1 MICLKDVSKIYNQ
14 GKANE
19 TQALQHVTLTIKK
32 GDMVAITGPSGS
44 GKSTLLHII
53 AGIDAQTSGVYEYD
67 GNDVRKMSDRGK
79 CELRNKKI
87 GIILQD
93 FGLLGNDTVL
103 RNICLPEIIA
113 GTYKKSFDKKV
124 RVLLQQVGLEGLEHK
139 KVNQLSGG
147 QRQRVAICRALA
159 MDAEVIVADEPTGAL
174 DSRSTDE
181 MLRLFSSINDSGQT
195 ILMVTH
201 SVKAASHAG
210 RVLFIRDGEVFHQIY
225 RGEMDEEAMYAKIS
239 DTLKLL
245 QKGGRDE

>member
-67 GNDVRKMSDRGK
+67 GNDGRKRSDRGK

-174 DSRSTDE
+174 DLSNTESLMDLLE
-181 MLRLFSSINDSGQT
+181 RLNKQGIT
-195 ILMVTH
+195 VIIVTH
-201 SVKAASHAG
+201 DPYVANRCTMEYVIEDGKLSKHA
-210 RVLFIRDGEVFHQIY
+210 
-225 RGEMDEEAMYAKIS
+225 
-239 DTLKLL
+239 
-245 QKGGRDE
+245 

>member
-44 GKSTLLHII
+44 GKFTLLHII

-174 DSRSTDE
+174 DLSNTESLMDLLE
-181 MLRLFSSINDSGQT
+181 RLNKQGIT
-195 ILMVTH
+195 VIIVTH
-201 SVKAASHAG
+201 DPYVANRCTMEYVIEDGKLSKHA
-210 RVLFIRDGEVFHQIY
+210 
-225 RGEMDEEAMYAKIS
+225 
-239 DTLKLL
+239 
-245 QKGGRDE
+245 

>member
-113 GTYKKSFDKKV
+113 GIYKKSFDKKV

-174 DSRSTDE
+174 DLSNTESLMDLLE
-181 MLRLFSSINDSGQT
+181 RLNKQGIT
-195 ILMVTH
+195 VIIVTH
-201 SVKAASHAG
+201 DPYVANRCTMEYVIEDGKLSKHA
-210 RVLFIRDGEVFHQIY
+210 
-225 RGEMDEEAMYAKIS
+225 
-239 DTLKLL
+239 
-245 QKGGRDE
+245 

>member
-124 RVLLQQVGLEGLEHK
+124 RVLLLQVGLEGLEHK
-139 KVNQLSGG
+139 KVNHLSGG

-174 DSRSTDE
+174 DLSNTESLMDLLE
-181 MLRLFSSINDSGQT
+181 RLNKQGIT
-195 ILMVTH
+195 VIIVTH
-201 SVKAASHAG
+201 DPYVANRCTMEYVIEDGKLSKHA
-210 RVLFIRDGEVFHQIY
+210 
-225 RGEMDEEAMYAKIS
+225 
-239 DTLKLL
+239 
-245 QKGGRDE
+245 

>member
-124 RVLLQQVGLEGLEHK
+124 RVLLQQDGLEGLEHK

-174 DSRSTDE
+174 DLSNTESLMDLLE
-181 MLRLFSSINDSGQT
+181 RLNKQGIT
-195 ILMVTH
+195 VIIVTH
-201 SVKAASHAG
+201 DPYVANRCTMEYVIEDGKLSKHA
-210 RVLFIRDGEVFHQIY
+210 
-225 RGEMDEEAMYAKIS
+225 
-239 DTLKLL
+239 
-245 QKGGRDE
+245 

>member
-174 DSRSTDE
+174 DLSNTESLMDLLE
-181 MLRLFSSINDSGQT
+181 RLNKQEIT
-195 ILMVTH
+195 VIIVTH
-201 SVKAASHAG
+201 DPYVANRCTMEYVIEDGKLSKHA
-210 RVLFIRDGEVFHQIY
+210 
-225 RGEMDEEAMYAKIS
+225 
-239 DTLKLL
+239 
-245 QKGGRDE
+245 

>member
-113 GTYKKSFDKKV
+113 GTYKKSFYKKV

-174 DSRSTDE
+174 DLSNTESLMDLLE
-181 MLRLFSSINDSGQT
+181 RLNKQGIT
-195 ILMVTH
+195 VIIVTH
-201 SVKAASHAG
+201 DPYVANRCTMEYVIEDGKLSKHA
-210 RVLFIRDGEVFHQIY
+210 
-225 RGEMDEEAMYAKIS
+225 
-239 DTLKLL
+239 
-245 QKGGRDE
+245 

>member
-1 MICLKDVSKIYNQ
+1 MICLNDVSKIYNQ

-44 GKSTLLHII
+44 GNATLLHII
-53 AGIDAQTSGVYEYD
+53 AGIEAQTSGVYEYD
-67 GNDVRKMSDRGK
+67 GNDVRKMSDGGK

-139 KVNQLSGG
+139 KVNHLSGG

-174 DSRSTDE
+174 DLSNTESLMDLLE
-181 MLRLFSSINDSGQT
+181 RLNKQGIT
-195 ILMVTH
+195 VIIVTH
-201 SVKAASHAG
+201 DPYVANRCTMEYVIEDGKLSKHA
-210 RVLFIRDGEVFHQIY
+210 
-225 RGEMDEEAMYAKIS
+225 
-239 DTLKLL
+239 
-245 QKGGRDE
+245 

>member
-174 DSRSTDE
+174 DLSNTESLMDLLE
-181 MLRLFSSINDSGQT
+181 RLNKQGIT
-195 ILMVTH
+195 VIIVTH
-201 SVKAASHAG
+201 DPYVANQCTMEYVIEDGKLSKHA
-210 RVLFIRDGEVFHQIY
+210 
-225 RGEMDEEAMYAKIS
+225 
-239 DTLKLL
+239 
-245 QKGGRDE
+245 

>member
-32 GDMVAITGPSGS
+32 GYMVAITGPSGS

-139 KVNQLSGG
+139 KVNHLSGG

-174 DSRSTDE
+174 DLSNTESLMDLLE
-181 MLRLFSSINDSGQT
+181 RLNKQGIT
-195 ILMVTH
+195 VIIVTH
-201 SVKAASHAG
+201 DPYVANRCTMEYVIEDGKLSKHA
-210 RVLFIRDGEVFHQIY
+210 
-225 RGEMDEEAMYAKIS
+225 
-239 DTLKLL
+239 
-245 QKGGRDE
+245 

>member
-159 MDAEVIVADEPTGAL
+159 MDADVIVADEPTGAL
-174 DSRSTDE
+174 DLSNTESLMDLLE
-181 MLRLFSSINDSGQT
+181 RLNKQ
-195 ILMVTH
+195 
-201 SVKAASHAG
+201 
-210 RVLFIRDGEVFHQIY
+210 
-225 RGEMDEEAMYAKIS
+225 
-239 DTLKLL
+239 
-245 QKGGRDE
+245 

>member
-32 GDMVAITGPSGS
+32 GDMVAITGPSGP

-139 KVNQLSGG
+139 KVNHLSGG

-174 DSRSTDE
+174 DLSNTESLMDLLE
-181 MLRLFSSINDSGQT
+181 RLNKQGIT
-195 ILMVTH
+195 VIIVTH
-201 SVKAASHAG
+201 DPYVANRCTMEYVIEDGKLSKHA
-210 RVLFIRDGEVFHQIY
+210 
-225 RGEMDEEAMYAKIS
+225 
-239 DTLKLL
+239 
-245 QKGGRDE
+245 

>member
-79 CELRNKKI
+79 CALRNKKI

-174 DSRSTDE
+174 DLSNTESLMDLLE
-181 MLRLFSSINDSGQT
+181 RLNKQGIT
-195 ILMVTH
+195 VIIVTH
-201 SVKAASHAG
+201 DPYVANRCTMEYVIEDGKLSKHA
-210 RVLFIRDGEVFHQIY
+210 
-225 RGEMDEEAMYAKIS
+225 
-239 DTLKLL
+239 
-245 QKGGRDE
+245 

>member
-174 DSRSTDE
+174 DLSNTESLMDLLE
-181 MLRLFSSINDSGQT
+181 RLNKQGIT
-195 ILMVTH
+195 VIIVTH
-201 SVKAASHAG
+201 DPYVANRCTMEYVIEDGKLAKHA
-210 RVLFIRDGEVFHQIY
+210 
-225 RGEMDEEAMYAKIS
+225 
-239 DTLKLL
+239 
-245 QKGGRDE
+245 

>member
-139 KVNQLSGG
+139 KVNHLSGG

-174 DSRSTDE
+174 DLSNTESLMDLLE
-181 MLRLFSSINDSGQT
+181 RLNKQGIT
-195 ILMVTH
+195 VIIVTH
-201 SVKAASHAG
+201 DPYVANRCTMEYVIEDGKLSKHA
-210 RVLFIRDGEVFHQIY
+210 
-225 RGEMDEEAMYAKIS
+225 
-239 DTLKLL
+239 
-245 QKGGRDE
+245 

>member
-174 DSRSTDE
+174 DLSNTESLMDLLE
-181 MLRLFSSINDSGQT
+181 RLNKQGIT
-195 ILMVTH
+195 VIIVTH
-201 SVKAASHAG
+201 DPYVAN
-210 RVLFIRDGEVFHQIY
+210 RCT
-225 RGEMDEEAMYAKIS
+225 M
-239 DTLKLL
+239 
-245 QKGGRDE
+245 

>member
-14 GKANE
+14 VKANE

-174 DSRSTDE
+174 DLSNTESLMDLLE
-181 MLRLFSSINDSGQT
+181 RLNKQGIT
-195 ILMVTH
+195 VIIVTH
-201 SVKAASHAG
+201 DPYVANRCTMEYVIEDGKLSKHA
-210 RVLFIRDGEVFHQIY
+210 
-225 RGEMDEEAMYAKIS
+225 
-239 DTLKLL
+239 
-245 QKGGRDE
+245 

>member
-53 AGIDAQTSGVYEYD
+53 AGIDALTSGVYEYD

-174 DSRSTDE
+174 DLSNTESLMDLLE
-181 MLRLFSSINDSGQT
+181 RLNKQGIT
-195 ILMVTH
+195 VIIVTH
-201 SVKAASHAG
+201 DPYVANRCTMEYVIEDGKLSKHA
-210 RVLFIRDGEVFHQIY
+210 
-225 RGEMDEEAMYAKIS
+225 
-239 DTLKLL
+239 
-245 QKGGRDE
+245 

>member
-1 MICLKDVSKIYNQ
+1 MLFECKKVSFGYENQQVIKDLSFQVQEGEYVCVVGEN
-14 GKANE
+14 
-19 TQALQHVTLTIKK
+19 
-32 GDMVAITGPSGS
+32 GS

-139 KVNQLSGG
+139 KVNQL
-147 QRQRVAICRALA
+147 
-159 MDAEVIVADEPTGAL
+159 
-174 DSRSTDE
+174 
-181 MLRLFSSINDSGQT
+181 
-195 ILMVTH
+195 
-201 SVKAASHAG
+201 
-210 RVLFIRDGEVFHQIY
+210 
-225 RGEMDEEAMYAKIS
+225 
-239 DTLKLL
+239 
-245 QKGGRDE
+245 

>member
-113 GTYKKSFDKKV
+113 GTYQKSFDKKV

-139 KVNQLSGG
+139 KVNHLSGG

-174 DSRSTDE
+174 DLSNTESLMDLLE
-181 MLRLFSSINDSGQT
+181 RLNKQGIT
-195 ILMVTH
+195 VIIVTH
-201 SVKAASHAG
+201 DPYVANRCTMEYVIEDGKLSKHA
-210 RVLFIRDGEVFHQIY
+210 
-225 RGEMDEEAMYAKIS
+225 
-239 DTLKLL
+239 
-245 QKGGRDE
+245 

>member
-1 MICLKDVSKIYNQ
+1 M
-14 GKANE
+14 
-19 TQALQHVTLTIKK
+19 
-32 GDMVAITGPSGS
+32 
-44 GKSTLLHII
+44 LHII

-139 KVNQLSGG
+139 KVNHLSGG

-174 DSRSTDE
+174 DLSNTESLMDLLE
-181 MLRLFSSINDSGQT
+181 RLNKQGIT
-195 ILMVTH
+195 VIIVTH
-201 SVKAASHAG
+201 DPYVANRCTMEYVIEDGKLSKHA
-210 RVLFIRDGEVFHQIY
+210 
-225 RGEMDEEAMYAKIS
+225 
-239 DTLKLL
+239 
-245 QKGGRDE
+245 

>member
-32 GDMVAITGPSGS
+32 GDMVAMTGPSGS

-139 KVNQLSGG
+139 KVNHLSGG

-174 DSRSTDE
+174 DLSNTESLMDLLE
-181 MLRLFSSINDSGQT
+181 RLNKQGIT
-195 ILMVTH
+195 VIIVTH
-201 SVKAASHAG
+201 DPYVANRCTMEYVIEDGKLSKHA
-210 RVLFIRDGEVFHQIY
+210 
-225 RGEMDEEAMYAKIS
+225 
-239 DTLKLL
+239 
-245 QKGGRDE
+245 

>member
-159 MDAEVIVADEPTGAL
+159 MDAEVIVANEPTGAL
-174 DSRSTDE
+174 DLSNTESLMDLLE
-181 MLRLFSSINDSGQT
+181 RLNKQGIT
-195 ILMVTH
+195 VIIVTH
-201 SVKAASHAG
+201 DPYVANRCTMEYVIEDGKLSKHA
-210 RVLFIRDGEVFHQIY
+210 
-225 RGEMDEEAMYAKIS
+225 
-239 DTLKLL
+239 
-245 QKGGRDE
+245 

>member
-113 GTYKKSFDKKV
+113 GTYKISFDKKV

-174 DSRSTDE
+174 DLSNTESLMDLLE
-181 MLRLFSSINDSGQT
+181 RLNKQGIT
-195 ILMVTH
+195 VIIVTH
-201 SVKAASHAG
+201 DPYVANRCTMEYVIEDGKLSKHA
-210 RVLFIRDGEVFHQIY
+210 
-225 RGEMDEEAMYAKIS
+225 
-239 DTLKLL
+239 
-245 QKGGRDE
+245 

>member
-87 GIILQD
+87 GIILQE

-139 KVNQLSGG
+139 KVNHLSGG

-174 DSRSTDE
+174 DLSNTESLMDLLE
-181 MLRLFSSINDSGQT
+181 RLNKQGIT
-195 ILMVTH
+195 VIIVTH
-201 SVKAASHAG
+201 DPYVANRCTMEYVIEDGKLSKHA
-210 RVLFIRDGEVFHQIY
+210 
-225 RGEMDEEAMYAKIS
+225 
-239 DTLKLL
+239 
-245 QKGGRDE
+245 

>member
-67 GNDVRKMSDRGK
+67 GNDVRKMSDRRK

-174 DSRSTDE
+174 DLSNTESLMDLLE
-181 MLRLFSSINDSGQT
+181 RLNKQGIT
-195 ILMVTH
+195 VIIVTH
-201 SVKAASHAG
+201 DPYVANRCTMEYVIEDGKLSKHA
-210 RVLFIRDGEVFHQIY
+210 
-225 RGEMDEEAMYAKIS
+225 
-239 DTLKLL
+239 
-245 QKGGRDE
+245 

>member
-1 MICLKDVSKIYNQ
+1 MICLKDVSKIYNR
-14 GKANE
+14 KANE

-139 KVNQLSGG
+139 KVNHLSGG

-174 DSRSTDE
+174 DLSNTESLMDLLE
-181 MLRLFSSINDSGQT
+181 RLNKQGIT
-195 ILMVTH
+195 VIIVTH
-201 SVKAASHAG
+201 DPYVANRCTMEYVIEDGKLSKHA
-210 RVLFIRDGEVFHQIY
+210 
-225 RGEMDEEAMYAKIS
+225 
-239 DTLKLL
+239 
-245 QKGGRDE
+245 

>member
-53 AGIDAQTSGVYEYD
+53 AGIDAQTLGVYEYD

-174 DSRSTDE
+174 DLSNTESLMDLLE
-181 MLRLFSSINDSGQT
+181 RLNKQGIT
-195 ILMVTH
+195 VIIVTH
-201 SVKAASHAG
+201 DPYVANRCTMEYVIEDGKLSKHA
-210 RVLFIRDGEVFHQIY
+210 
-225 RGEMDEEAMYAKIS
+225 
-239 DTLKLL
+239 
-245 QKGGRDE
+245 

>member
-113 GTYKKSFDKKV
+113 GTYKKSFDNIV

-174 DSRSTDE
+174 DLSNTESLMDLLE
-181 MLRLFSSINDSGQT
+181 RLNKQGIT
-195 ILMVTH
+195 VIIVTH
-201 SVKAASHAG
+201 DPYVANRCTMEYVIEDGKLSKHA
-210 RVLFIRDGEVFHQIY
+210 
-225 RGEMDEEAMYAKIS
+225 
-239 DTLKLL
+239 
-245 QKGGRDE
+245 

>member
-139 KVNQLSGG
+139 KVNHLSGG

-174 DSRSTDE
+174 DLSNTESVMGLLE
-181 MLRLFSSINDSGQT
+181 RLNKQGIT
-195 ILMVTH
+195 VIIVTH
-201 SVKAASHAG
+201 DPYVANRCTMEYVIEDGKLSKHA
-210 RVLFIRDGEVFHQIY
+210 
-225 RGEMDEEAMYAKIS
+225 
-239 DTLKLL
+239 
-245 QKGGRDE
+245 

>member
-139 KVNQLSGG
+139 KANQLSGG

-174 DSRSTDE
+174 DLSNTESLMDLLE
-181 MLRLFSSINDSGQT
+181 RLNKQGIT
-195 ILMVTH
+195 VIIVTH
-201 SVKAASHAG
+201 DPYVANRCTMEYVIEDGKLSKHA
-210 RVLFIRDGEVFHQIY
+210 
-225 RGEMDEEAMYAKIS
+225 
-239 DTLKLL
+239 
-245 QKGGRDE
+245 

>member
-1 MICLKDVSKIYNQ
+1 MICLKDVSKIYKQ

-139 KVNQLSGG
+139 KVNHLSGG

-174 DSRSTDE
+174 DLSNTESLMDLLE
-181 MLRLFSSINDSGQT
+181 RLNKQGIT
-195 ILMVTH
+195 VIIVTH
-201 SVKAASHAG
+201 DPYVANRCTMEYVIEDGKLSKHA
-210 RVLFIRDGEVFHQIY
+210 
-225 RGEMDEEAMYAKIS
+225 
-239 DTLKLL
+239 
-245 QKGGRDE
+245 

>member
-159 MDAEVIVADEPTGAL
+159 MDAEVIVADEPTRAL
-174 DSRSTDE
+174 DLSNTESLMDLLE
-181 MLRLFSSINDSGQT
+181 RLNKQGIT
-195 ILMVTH
+195 VIIVTH
-201 SVKAASHAG
+201 DPYVANRCTMEYVIEDGKLSKHA
-210 RVLFIRDGEVFHQIY
+210 
-225 RGEMDEEAMYAKIS
+225 
-239 DTLKLL
+239 
-245 QKGGRDE
+245 

>member
-174 DSRSTDE
+174 DFSNTESLMDLLE
-181 MLRLFSSINDSGQT
+181 RLNKQGIT
-195 ILMVTH
+195 VIIVTH
-201 SVKAASHAG
+201 DPYVANRCTMEYVIEDGKLSKHA
-210 RVLFIRDGEVFHQIY
+210 
-225 RGEMDEEAMYAKIS
+225 
-239 DTLKLL
+239 
-245 QKGGRDE
+245 

>member
-19 TQALQHVTLTIKK
+19 MQALQHVTLTIKK

-174 DSRSTDE
+174 DLSNTESLMDLLE
-181 MLRLFSSINDSGQT
+181 RLNKQGIT
-195 ILMVTH
+195 VIIVTH
-201 SVKAASHAG
+201 DPYVANRCTMEYVIEDGKLSKHA
-210 RVLFIRDGEVFHQIY
+210 
-225 RGEMDEEAMYAKIS
+225 
-239 DTLKLL
+239 
-245 QKGGRDE
+245 

>member
-174 DSRSTDE
+174 DLSNTESLMDLLE
-181 MLRLFSSINDSGQT
+181 RLNKQGIT
-195 ILMVTH
+195 VIIVTH
-201 SVKAASHAG
+201 DPYVANRCTMEYVIEVGKLSKHA
-210 RVLFIRDGEVFHQIY
+210 
-225 RGEMDEEAMYAKIS
+225 
-239 DTLKLL
+239 
-245 QKGGRDE
+245 

>member
-1 MICLKDVSKIYNQ
+1 MICLKDVSKIHNQ

-174 DSRSTDE
+174 DLSNTESLMDLLE
-181 MLRLFSSINDSGQT
+181 RLNKQGIT
-195 ILMVTH
+195 VIIVTH
-201 SVKAASHAG
+201 DPYVANRCTMEYVIEDGKLSKHA
-210 RVLFIRDGEVFHQIY
+210 
-225 RGEMDEEAMYAKIS
+225 
-239 DTLKLL
+239 
-245 QKGGRDE
+245 

>member
-14 GKANE
+14 GKATE

-174 DSRSTDE
+174 DLSNTESLMDLLE
-181 MLRLFSSINDSGQT
+181 RLNKQ
-195 ILMVTH
+195 
-201 SVKAASHAG
+201 
-210 RVLFIRDGEVFHQIY
+210 
-225 RGEMDEEAMYAKIS
+225 
-239 DTLKLL
+239 
-245 QKGGRDE
+245 